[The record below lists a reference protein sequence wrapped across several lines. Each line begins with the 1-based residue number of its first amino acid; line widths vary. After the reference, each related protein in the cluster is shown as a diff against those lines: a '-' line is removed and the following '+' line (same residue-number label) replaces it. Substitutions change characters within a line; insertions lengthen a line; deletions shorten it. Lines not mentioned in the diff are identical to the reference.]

1 MTTYQAGEV
10 ILISF
15 PFADQEKRKKR
26 PALVVADTGDRDLIV
41 ARITTQHRDS
51 EFDIAVMDWKGAGLL
66 AVSFVRVNKLATL
79 EKNLISLRLG
89 TLQPEDLRHMQ
100 MGLRMLFDPP
110 R

>member
-1 MTTYQAGEV
+1 MTTYEAGDV

-26 PALVVADTGDRDLIV
+26 PALVLADTGDRDLTV
-41 ARITTQHRDS
+41 ARITTQSRDA

-66 AVSFVRVNKLATL
+66 AASFVRVNKLATL
-79 EKNLISLRLG
+79 GKNLVFLRLG
-89 TLQPEDLRHMQ
+89 TLQAEDLRHVRI
-100 MGLRMLFDPP
+100 GLRMLFDPP